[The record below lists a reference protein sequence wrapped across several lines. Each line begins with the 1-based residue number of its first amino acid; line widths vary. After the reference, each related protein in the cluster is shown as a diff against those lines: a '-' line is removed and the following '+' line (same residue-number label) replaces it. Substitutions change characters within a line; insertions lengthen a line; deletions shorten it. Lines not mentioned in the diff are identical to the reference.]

1 MLSKSLTFII
11 CILLLF
17 VFSCEK
23 AIPLS
28 NLKISEQI
36 IDTNYLGDNYVKKI
50 QTNEKNNYVLD
61 NGQLLL
67 GNKNIQA
74 MSYSGY
80 RKETRGKGLPNINDY
95 CPTID
100 ELKEDMRILSAM
112 GIKLIRT
119 YDTQEYDHAP
129 RLVEAIHQIKQEDK
143 NFEMYVMLGAWIQ
156 CKGAYTDKVD
166 HTIEDEEFNI
176 LEMNTAIEL
185 AAKYPDI
192 VKIIA
197 VGNEAMVTW
206 QAHWVDSEIILKYV
220 RYAKDAKTKAVNGYL
235 LPKDVLLTS
244 SDNFAVWGA
253 EEGYRKESLTE
264 LIKEIDFISLHTYPF
279 HDTHYNSHFWKIPVK
294 DQDKTDDE
302 KVIYSMEGAFNDAM
316 YQISL
321 VKNYIK
327 EIGIVK
333 PIHIGETGWATMDDH
348 FYATPGSGAT
358 DEIKDK
364 MYYDA
369 INKWCF
375 DNNFSCFYFEAFNEP
390 WKGGKL
396 GSESHFGLFTVDGK
410 AKYPLWHLVDNGTF
424 DGLTRGGNKITKTY
438 NGDYELLHQDML
450 IPPTHK
456 ED

>member
-1 MLSKSLTFII
+1 MLPKFEI
-11 CILLLF
+11 ILLCLVLIF
-17 VFSCEK
+17 AVSCRSNN
-23 AIPLS
+23 PLS
-28 NLKISEQI
+28 HIKISGQTISE
-36 IDTNYLGDNYVKKI
+36 NYLGDDYVKNL
-50 QTNEKNNYVLD
+50 QTRVENNYQLED
-61 NGQLLL
+61 SRLLL

-80 RKETRGKGLPNINDY
+80 RKETRGKGLPNQDDY
-95 CPTID
+95 CPTIE
-100 ELKEDMRILSAM
+100 ELKEDMRILGAM

-119 YDTQEYDHAP
+119 YDTQEYNHAP
-129 RLVEAIHQIKQEDK
+129 RLVEAIHQVKQEDE

-156 CKGAYTDKVD
+156 CKGAYTDSVD
-166 HTIEDEEFNI
+166 HTIEDEPFNI
-176 LEMNTAIEL
+176 LEMDKAIEL
-185 AAKYPDI
+185 AANYPDI

-206 QAHWVDSEIILKYV
+206 QAHWVDSSIILKYV
-220 RYAKDAKTKAVNGYL
+220 RYAEAAKTTAVNGHL
-235 LPKDVLLTS
+235 LPTDVLLTS

-279 HDTHYNSHFWKIPVK
+279 HDTHYNSHFWKIPQGMK
-294 DQDKTDDE
+294 DKTDEE
-302 KVIYSMEGAFNDAM
+302 KVIYSMEGAFRDAM
-316 YQISL
+316 EQYNS
-321 VKNYIK
+321 VKDYIK

-348 FYATPGSGAT
+348 FYTTPGSGAT

-375 DNNFSCFYFEAFNEP
+375 DNNISCFYFEAFNEP
-390 WKGGKL
+390 WKGGEL

-410 AKYPLWHLVDNGTF
+410 AKYPLWDLVDKGTF
-424 DGLTRGGNKITKTY
+424 KGLTRGGNEITKTY
-438 NGDYELLHQDML
+438 NGDYELLKEDML
-450 IPPTHK
+450 LPPLSK
-456 ED
+456 